1 MQLSH
6 TIRAPRR
13 SGFLG
18 LMFVAALAAGCDNPV
33 KGEEHEEEA
42 AGVSIRN
49 GTTEVARYFDG
60 EITGALPTVAAGQSG
75 PLLAV
80 VFLDHDGE
88 PLDLG
93 VESELT
99 MRARPANTNIADF
112 ELSGFGGRV
121 EGVAAGSTTIIFD
134 LMHGNHADYSTLG
147 IPVTV
152 TAAP

>member
-1 MQLSH
+1 MPLSH
-6 TIRAPRR
+6 TFRASRR
-13 SGFLG
+13 SGFVG
-18 LMFVAALAAGCDNPV
+18 LVFVAALAAGCDNPV
-33 KGEEHEEEA
+33 KGEVHEDP
-42 AGVSIRN
+42 AGVSILQ
-49 GTTEVARYFDG
+49 GTTEVARYFEG
-60 EITGALPTVAAGQSG
+60 EVTGALPTVTAGQSG

-93 VESELT
+93 TESDLT
-99 MRARPANTNIADF
+99 MRARSANTNVADF

-134 LMHGNHADYSTLG
+134 LMHGNHADFSTLG